1 MRLRSPARAGRNA
14 AAPSDRP
21 CAGRELTP
29 PESGELDRSSLDR
42 HVDKSSSRLLGPVR
56 RSLRA
61 GSYSFKTITFDFV
74 HDEARHAYV
83 TVRNEYV
90 AKELYELY
98 ATEPSLAKAPA
109 GQAGDERASRKSL
122 PARRAI
128 SLDGKRVFVRLPK
141 ALQPSAQAAL
151 VVVVAAA
158 RSVPARGLA
167 SRACCSQV

>member
-1 MRLRSPARAGRNA
+1 MTKSMRA
-14 AAPSDRP
+14 AI
-21 CAGRELTP
+21 
-29 PESGELDRSSLDR
+29 
-42 HVDKSSSRLLGPVR
+42 HVLCVE
-56 RSLRA
+56 
-61 GSYSFKTITFDFV
+61 TITFDFV

-151 VVVVAAA
+151 VVVVATA

-167 SRACCSQV
+167 SRAGACHTQVQGLEADDAMSRARVITPLGRELWLEGHRSLRVHFGIGHCSSWPLA